1 MALYQLNRPSIDKI
15 INYCE
20 DMGPGEKLEVYEFGT
35 ECDLV
40 LHIYK
45 DEDYDSDKE
54 LYNYV
59 QIHTA
64 RNGEYVDDTDDID
77 VYSEDALRSEL
88 QRINLYEDF
97 GTV

>member
-1 MALYQLNRPSIDKI
+1 MALYQLNRPNVETIID
-15 INYCE
+15 YCQDLE
-20 DMGPGEKLEVYEFGT
+20 AGSKLEVYEFGT

-45 DEDYDSDKE
+45 DEDFDSVKR

-64 RNGEYVDDTDDID
+64 RNGQYVDDTDDID
-77 VYSEDALRSEL
+77 EYSEDALRSEL
-88 QRINLYEDF
+88 QRINDYKDL